1 MRGRHLLWLLWMV
14 VVGPVAEN
22 ARAQDA
28 DPPEVAIGERLFLET
43 RFAEV
48 FARFLRE
55 TPDATVND
63 SLPAGDPVLDESETT
78 GTPLPGPFAG
88 QSMNCRSCHLV
99 DEQLDVPGGGM
110 RTYADFARRSPVPAR
125 EDARTL
131 TPRNSPP
138 LVNASLPRRG
148 GLVLHFDAE
157 FDSLPSLVA
166 GTIAG
171 RNYGWLAGE
180 RLLVVA
186 HVARVVREDDGSG
199 DLAAEFGGAY
209 RDVLS
214 GAASVPEEFLLPQR
228 FRVDVDSAS
237 DEEIFRA
244 VAELISAYV
253 EQLEFARDERGA
265 NNGSPYDRFLER
277 NRIPRKPSTGQPV
290 AAYTETLRAKV
301 SALRKP
307 VFVDE
312 GPFAFHDQRRVFGP
326 LELEGLRIF
335 LARPGPGGKGWS
347 VGNCAACHPAPDFT
361 DFGLHNTGVTQIAYD
376 GIHGAGAFAALSV
389 PNLAERRRNP
399 DRWLPATELHPNAA
413 EPFRRAEDP
422 AEPRYTDLGA
432 WNIFANPDFPGAQAE
447 LTAFLCRPNSARSKR
462 CAQAPLLE
470 ASLARFKTA
479 GLRDLGHS
487 APYFHTGQ
495 FERIDLVLGFYRDA
509 AQLARDGKLRNEDP
523 EIARIAISDRDFTAL
538 TAFLRAL
545 NEDYE

>member
-1 MRGRHLLWLLWMV
+1 V
-14 VVGPVAEN
+14 T
-22 ARAQDA
+22 
-28 DPPEVAIGERLFLET
+28 IGERLFLET
-43 RFAEV
+43 RFAEA

-63 SLPAGDPVLDESETT
+63 SLPAGDPALEESETT
-78 GTPLPGPFAG
+78 GAPLPGPFAG

-125 EDARTL
+125 EDGRTH

-157 FDSLPSLVA
+157 FASPPSLVA

-180 RLLVVA
+180 RARAVS

-214 GAASVPEEFLLPQR
+214 GAASVPAELVRPER
-228 FRVDVDSAS
+228 FRIDVDTAS

-244 VAELISAYV
+244 VAALISAYV
-253 EQLEFARDERGA
+253 VQLEFARDERGA

-277 NRIPRKPSTGQPV
+277 NRIPRKPAPGQPV

-312 GPFAFHDQRRVFGP
+312 GPFAFHDQDRVFGP

-335 LARPGPGGKGWS
+335 LARPGPGGQRGTG
-347 VGNCAACHPAPDFT
+347 VGNCAACHPASDFT
-361 DFGLHNTGVTQIAYD
+361 DFGLHNTGVTQVAYD
-376 GIHGAGAFAALSV
+376 GIHGAGAFTALSV
-389 PNLAERRRNP
+389 PGLAPRRRDP
-399 DRWLPATELHPNAA
+399 DRWLPATELHPHAA

-422 AEPRYTDLGA
+422 AEPSHTDLGA
-432 WNIFANPDFPGAQAE
+432 WNVFANPDFPDAQAK
-447 LTAFLCRPNSARSKR
+447 LAALLCRPHSARSKR
-462 CAQAPLLE
+462 CAQALLLD

-495 FERIDLVLGFYRDA
+495 FERFDEVLGFYRDA
-509 AQLARDGKLRNEDP
+509 AQLARDGKLRNADP
-523 EIARIAISDRDFTAL
+523 EIARIAISDGDFSAL
-538 TAFLRAL
+538 AAFLRAL